1 MGDDLTTENAKLRA
15 DLRIAV
21 MSDSDMCKVVEAD
34 NAKLRALLETAP
46 GVDVDLKV
54 PERDYASMSPLDCYE
69 AGMLDAAYQ
78 VREAIRAAI
87 KAGLAA

>member
-1 MGDDLTTENAKLRA
+1 MGDDLATENAKLR
-15 DLRIAV
+15 
-21 MSDSDMCKVVEAD
+21 S
-34 NAKLRALLETAP
+34 LLLSAP

-69 AGMLDAAYQ
+69 AGMLDAAYR

-87 KAGLAA
+87 AAGI